1 MQQFDDRD
9 PFGRVGF
16 TETLPIDIFIETSKI
31 DWMAMRERDMKIKG
45 IVDKCST
52 IRVIGKKIG
61 KHNTDLEIGMVK
73 PDGIRRTVKTS
84 DIDVR
89 EKINSEYLKR
99 TGIKAGTMANLPG
112 GEAFVTPEYVK
123 GTFIGDVVISID
135 QSYLL
140 SEKEP
145 LIVECYGDKYKIIS
159 GPEDIINKF
168 EKKKKEA
175 WQLIMNQEK
184 FRSLPKEV
192 IDLKK
197 NNFTRIG
204 EFAINTNPNARL
216 CDYLIVNEKIA
227 RMMHIAL
234 GSGFEPDRATDYHTD
249 IVIDAPRQKMDIYGV
264 DDKGEKHWIIKKGEF
279 VV

>member
-1 MQQFDDRD
+1 
-9 PFGRVGF
+9 
-16 TETLPIDIFIETSKI
+16 
-31 DWMAMRERDMKIKG
+31 MKIKG

-73 PDGIRRTVKTS
+73 PDGVRRTVKTS

-99 TGIKAGTMANLPG
+99 TGIKAGTMANIPG
-112 GEAFVTPEYVK
+112 GEAFMTPETMK
-123 GTFIGDVVISID
+123 GTFVGDVVISID

-145 LIVECYGDKYKIIS
+145 LIVETYGKGYKIIS
-159 GPEDIINKF
+159 GPKEIIQKF
-168 EKKKKEA
+168 EKKKSEA
-175 WQLIMNQEK
+175 WQNIVNLEK
-184 FRSLPKEV
+184 HKSLPKET
-192 IDLKK
+192 IELKK
-197 NNFTRIG
+197 KNFNNVG
-204 EFAINTNPNARL
+204 EFAINTNPNAKL

-227 RMMHIAL
+227 RMIHIAL
-234 GSGFEPDRATDYHTD
+234 GSGFEPDTATEYHTD
-249 IVIDAPRQKMDIYGV
+249 IVINAPRQKLDIYGIGK
-264 DDKGEKHWIIKKGEF
+264 DGKEHWIIKNGEF